1 MAQHMDR
8 RLRRRQETVEEIVEI
23 ATTIMAEHGA
33 GGLSLGE
40 VARRMGIRTP
50 SLYGYF
56 DSKNALYDALFER
69 GWRMLN
75 TAIARYVRELDTTP
89 HPVTHVLEAIGAFV
103 RWAIEHPAYAQ
114 LMFWRPVPGFQPSA
128 AAYAPA
134 IETSGSVRTMVEVL
148 RDRGVL
154 AMSVDVDEAAATCT
168 VLVSGVISQQL
179 ANAPQQS
186 YDEGTFTRML
196 PQLVSMY
203 LAGYGW
209 KGDDHVFSNTAP
221 DSGGSAAADAEAR
234 GGTGGRRSV
243 RGSAGTPQPAR

>member
-1 MAQHMDR
+1 MDR
-8 RLRRRQETVEEIVEI
+8 RAQRRQQTVEEIIEI
-23 ATTIMAEHGA
+23 ATAIMADQGA

-69 GWRMLN
+69 GWTMLN
-75 TAIARYVRELDTTP
+75 TAIAPYVRELDTTP
-89 HPVTHVLEAIGAFV
+89 HLVKHVLESIGTFV

-134 IETSGSVRTMVEVL
+134 LETSESVRRMVEVL

-154 AMSVDVDEAAATCT
+154 PTSVDVDEAAITCT

-179 ANAPQQS
+179 ANAPQES
-186 YDEGTFTRML
+186 YDEGTFTRVL
-196 PQLVSMY
+196 PHLVAMY
-203 LAGYGW
+203 LTGYGW
-209 KGDDHVFSNTAP
+209 KGDDDVFSDTAI
-221 DSGGSAAADAEAR
+221 DSGGGAAADAEAR
-234 GGTGGRRSV
+234 GGEGGERTV
-243 RGSAGTPQPAR
+243 RGHAATPRPAG